1 MNEKEM
7 KKILEELQE
16 LLKMKNKTYGDKNI
30 AKIGKPG
37 VLVRIEEKVER
48 LKNMLENNIQDAE
61 TREDTWKDIAGY
73 AIIGIMLERTKWS
86 ALEN

>member
-1 MNEKEM
+1 M
-7 KKILEELQE
+7 
-16 LLKMKNKTYGDKNI
+16 
-30 AKIGKPG
+30 
-37 VLVRIEEKVER
+37 VRIEEKVER